1 MANIS
6 AKDVM
11 ALREKTGVG
20 MMDCKKA
27 LVAAD
32 GDFDKAIELLREKG
46 LATATKRAAKIASEG
61 VVTAYNAG
69 NVYVLLEVNC
79 ESDFVAKGDQFKA
92 ICNEIARY
100 IAEHDVE
107 TIEQVNDANKDIIT
121 EAIGK
126 IGEKISPRRFVKY
139 VATGKVETY
148 IHLGGK
154 MGVIVE
160 ATPDIDDKILHELA
174 LHIAFNKPIYLSA
187 DEVSPEDIEKE
198 KKIAYEQGVNEG
210 KPANII
216 EKMIPGRI
224 QKFFKEVCLLEQV
237 FIKAEDGK
245 STVKQVLKGASV
257 IRFAF
262 FVMGEGLEKKEENL
276 ADEVQAQID
285 QAKSKMN

>member
-1 MANIS
+1 MANIT

-11 ALREKTGVG
+11 SLREKTGVG

-27 LVAAD
+27 LIAAD
-32 GDFDKAIELLREKG
+32 GDVEKAIELLREKG
-46 LATATKRAAKIASEG
+46 LATATKRASKIASEG
-61 VVTAYNAG
+61 IVTAYNAG

-79 ESDFVAKGDQFKA
+79 ESDFVAKGDQFKQVA
-92 ICNEIARY
+92 DSIAKY
-100 IAEHDVE
+100 IAENDVA
-107 TIEQVNDANKDIIT
+107 TIEEVAEANKDLIT

-139 VATGKVETY
+139 VANGKVDTY

-160 ATPDIDDKILHELA
+160 GSEDINDKLLHEIA
-174 LHIAFNKPIYLSA
+174 LHIAFAKPVYLSS
-187 DEVSPEDIEKE
+187 DEVSPEDVEKE
-198 KKIAYEQGVNEG
+198 KKIAYEQALNEG
-210 KPANII
+210 KPAAII

-224 QKFFKEVCLLEQV
+224 QKFYKEVCLMEQV

-245 STVKQVLKGASV
+245 STIKQVLKGSA
-257 IRFAF
+257 INRFAF

-285 QAKSKMN
+285 KAKAGK

>member
-92 ICNEIARY
+92 VCDAIAKY
-100 IAEHDVE
+100 IAENDVE
-107 TIEQVNDANKDIIT
+107 TIEQVNDANKDLIT

-174 LHIAFNKPIYLSA
+174 LHIAFNKPIYLAS
-187 DEVSPEDIEKE
+187 DEVSAEDIERE
-198 KKIAYEQGVNEG
+198 RKIAFEQGKNEG
-210 KPANII
+210 KPENII

-245 STVKQVLKGASV
+245 STVKQVL
-257 IRFAF
+257 
-262 FVMGEGLEKKEENL
+262 
-276 ADEVQAQID
+276 
-285 QAKSKMN
+285 